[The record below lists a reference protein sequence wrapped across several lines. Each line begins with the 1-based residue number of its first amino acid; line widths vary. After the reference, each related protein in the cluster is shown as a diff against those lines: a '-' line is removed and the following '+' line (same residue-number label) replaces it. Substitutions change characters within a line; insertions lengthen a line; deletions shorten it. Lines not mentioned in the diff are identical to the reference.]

1 MDRLDNYTNEQKKF
15 LLLHSYFLAFE
26 LYIDLVFLFII
37 QDGKTALYWAVEKGH
52 DDIVQ
57 LLLDNDADLEN
68 CTKVKKSDSNFCK
81 NFYFTFMC
89 SIDCKLIGTIK

>member
-1 MDRLDNYTNEQKKF
+1 MYRLDNYTNENFFF

-68 CTKVKKSDSNFCK
+68 CTKVKKIRFQFLQELL
-81 NFYFTFMC
+81 FY
-89 SIDCKLIGTIK
+89 IYVLH